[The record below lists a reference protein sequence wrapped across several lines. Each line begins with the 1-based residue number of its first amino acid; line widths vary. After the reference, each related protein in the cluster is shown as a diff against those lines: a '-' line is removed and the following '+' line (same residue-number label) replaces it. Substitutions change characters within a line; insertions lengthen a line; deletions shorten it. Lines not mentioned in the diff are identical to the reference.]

1 MEKTGPELRTSGRRR
16 CRGEV
21 LIYKLLG
28 GEPLKG
34 SLADVGSGGIR
45 VSLDGSLTE
54 GEPVRLVFPREGG
67 TPGRAGRTIIGHV
80 AHRAGGRGFRDVG
93 IAFGWQA
100 AVRGLGDRG
109 PAPRAAD
116 AMAAIA
122 PVRRSWAIM
131 RPQGRRDGPSIP
143 VGLAAMNRGS
153 THPTSIPTPDFQ
165 RLLISGTSIPSAVAR
180 SIWCSCSW
188 MRIWR
193 ICSARANSP
202 SASH

>member
-100 AVRGLGDRG
+100 AVRGSV
-109 PAPRAAD
+109 PEA
-116 AMAAIA
+116 
-122 PVRRSWAIM
+122 RR
-131 RPQGRRDGPSIP
+131 PGG
-143 VGLAAMNRGS
+143 
-153 THPTSIPTPDFQ
+153 
-165 RLLISGTSIPSAVAR
+165 
-180 SIWCSCSW
+180 
-188 MRIWR
+188 
-193 ICSARANSP
+193 
-202 SASH
+202 